1 MLQLRQKMGL
11 HQRMTPQQ
19 VQYLKLL
26 QTPAAE
32 LEAKI
37 KEELDENPLLE
48 EVSEEE
54 QQVQS
59 DQNEIT
65 APIAG
70 SSEQVATETGLET
83 AELPERGNDYT
94 LEDFMNDETEG
105 FKAPRISRSE
115 DDDENSERFQQ
126 AAE

>member
-11 HQRMTPQQ
+11 QQRMTPQQ

-48 EVSEEE
+48 EVPEEE
-54 QQVQS
+54 QQQS

-65 APIAG
+65 TPIA
-70 SSEQVATETGLET
+70 SSAEQAATESDTPQ
-83 AELPERGNDYT
+83 AEEAERVAKIFGSPT
-94 LEDFMNDETEG
+94 
-105 FKAPRISRSE
+105 K
-115 DDDENSERFQQ
+115 ENL
-126 AAE
+126 